1 MQHRTLVLAT
11 ILLAG
16 LSLSDVAGADERR
29 GRIVQPRLNGWVVP
43 QAVARPAVVP
53 NTASSVQEG
62 RGNAA
67 SVVQTG
73 SGNAAGIR
81 QFGRDNT
88 GAITQ
93 VGSSNSA
100 CLIQAG
106 RNLDGAIQQVGD
118 NQSNGLLQ
126 TRWGSSEIPV
136 EVCAAATT
144 RGDVMAYAPERPER
158 PERARVRAR
167 GRGQGEP

>member
-1 MQHRTLVLAT
+1 MQRRTMFVAT
-11 ILLAG
+11 VFLAG
-16 LSLSDVAGADERR
+16 LTLSGVASADEGR
-29 GRIVQPRLNGWVVP
+29 GRIGQQRPNGWG
-43 QAVARPAVVP
+43 QHNAVARPAGAA
-53 NTASSVQEG
+53 NASSTIQEG

-73 SGNAAGIR
+73 DANVAGIR

-93 VGSSNSA
+93 VGSGNNA

-106 RNLDGAIQQVGD
+106 RNLDGAIQQLGD

-126 TRWGSSEIPV
+126 TRWGSSEIPA
-136 EVCAAATT
+136 EVCATATT
-144 RGDVMAYAPERPER
+144 RGDVMAYAAERPEIR
-158 PERARVRAR
+158 RSRMR
-167 GRGQGEP
+167 GRGRGEP

>member
-1 MQHRTLVLAT
+1 MQRRTTFLAT
-11 ILLAG
+11 VLLAG
-16 LSLSDVAGADERR
+16 LTLSGVADADERR
-29 GRIVQPRLNGWVVP
+29 GRLGQQRPNGWG
-43 QAVARPAVVP
+43 QQHAVARPAGAA
-53 NTASSVQEG
+53 NTSSTLQEG

-67 SVVQTG
+67 SIVQTG
-73 SGNAAGIR
+73 AGNAAGLR

-93 VGSSNSA
+93 AGSNNTA

-118 NQSNGLLQ
+118 NQSSGLLQ

-136 EVCAAATT
+136 EVCATATT
-144 RGDVMAYAPERPER
+144 RGDLMAYAPERPEH
-158 PERARVRAR
+158 PRVHAR
-167 GRGQGEP
+167 GRGRGER

>member
-1 MQHRTLVLAT
+1 MQRRTTFLTAV
-11 ILLAG
+11 LLASLT
-16 LSLSDVAGADERR
+16 LSGVANADEGR
-29 GRIVQPRLNGWVVP
+29 GRIGQQRPNGWER
-43 QAVARPAVVP
+43 QHAVSRPAGAA
-53 NTASSVQEG
+53 NASSTIQEG

-67 SVVQTG
+67 SVVQ
-73 SGNAAGIR
+73 SGAANAAGIR

-93 VGSSNSA
+93 VGSTNTA

-106 RNLDGAIQQVGD
+106 RNLNGAIQQVGD

-136 EVCAAATT
+136 EVCATATT
-144 RGDVMAYAPERPER
+144 RGDVMHYALERPDR
-158 PERARVRAR
+158 PERARSRAR
-167 GRGQGEP
+167 GRGRGEP

>member
-1 MQHRTLVLAT
+1 MQPRTLFLAAVVLASLT
-11 ILLAG
+11 
-16 LSLSDVAGADERR
+16 LSGVAGADELR
-29 GRIVQPRLNGWVVP
+29 GRPGQQRSNGWG
-43 QAVARPAVVP
+43 QQHAAARPAAA
-53 NTASSVQEG
+53 NASATVQEG

-73 SGNAAGIR
+73 VGNVAGIR

-93 VGSSNSA
+93 AGSNNTA

-118 NQSNGLLQ
+118 NHSDGLLQ
-126 TRWGSSEIPV
+126 TRWGSAEIPV
-136 EVCAAATT
+136 EVCATATH
-144 RGDVMAYAPERPER
+144 RADLMAYAPERPETT
-158 PERARVRAR
+158 RVRRRAR
-167 GRGQGEP
+167 GRGDS